1 MLINKRQ
8 SQILKI
14 IVEKYIKSGL
24 PIGSKTILE
33 NDNNINLSS
42 ATIRNECVE
51 LETLGLLEKAHSSS
65 GRIPSTKGYR
75 YYVDNLMSTGEHQ
88 ELEILKKKIAEV
100 FNNRNLVIT
109 EVLDKT
115 SNILSEMTNLI
126 SIVTAANANEDT
138 LKKIE
143 LIPISNDN
151 ALTICI
157 TSNGQVQNK
166 MFNIRETSLTDLS
179 IAIDIFN
186 TRLIGTKI
194 SEISEKVNLLKP
206 ILEQQ
211 VQKSEYIIQG
221 FINTLIN
228 FSRPLSTTHGV
239 QYMLENPEFND
250 INKIKTIIKFIESQS
265 PWMYFDELNNNPLQ
279 IKIGE
284 ELGNENNDMAMIT
297 TTFKVHD
304 GEQGQIAVVGPKRLE
319 YEKLAEILN
328 WINQTLIKNFK

>member
-1 MLINKRQ
+1 MLSNRQ

-14 IVEKYIKSGL
+14 IVEKYIKTGL

-33 NDNNINLSS
+33 NNNNINFSS

-75 YYVDNLMSTGEHQ
+75 YYVDNLMNMAEHQ

-109 EVLDKT
+109 EVLNKT
-115 SNILSEMTNLI
+115 SSILSEMTNLI
-126 SIVTAANANEDT
+126 SIVTGPNINEDT

-157 TSNGQVQNK
+157 TSNGHVQNK
-166 MFNIRETSLTDLS
+166 IFNIQETSLTDLS

-221 FINTLIN
+221 FVNTLIN

-250 INKIKTIIKFIESQS
+250 INKVKTIIKFIESQS
-265 PWMYFDELNNNPLQ
+265 PWMYFDELNNNQLQ

-304 GEQGQIAVVGPKRLE
+304 GEQGQIAIVGPKRLE
-319 YEKLAEILN
+319 YEKLTEILN

>member
-1 MLINKRQ
+1 MLTKRQ

-14 IVEKYIKSGL
+14 IVEQYIKSGL
-24 PIGSKTILE
+24 PVGSKTILE
-33 NDNNINLSS
+33 TKTIICSS

-51 LETLGLLEKAHSSS
+51 LETLTLLEKAHSSS

-75 YYVDNLMSTGEHQ
+75 YYVDHLMTGGEDY
-88 ELEILKKKIAEV
+88 ELAILKQKIEAV
-100 FNNRNLVIT
+100 FKNRSLVIT
-109 EVLDKT
+109 EILNKT
-115 SNILSEMTNLI
+115 SDILSEMTNLI
-126 SIVTAANANEDT
+126 SVVIGPNLNNDT

-143 LIPISNDN
+143 LVSISNEN
-151 ALTICI
+151 ALVLCI
-157 TSNGQVQNK
+157 TSNGHVQNK
-166 MFNIRETSLTDLS
+166 MFNIQETSLSDLT
-179 IAIDIFN
+179 IAIEIFN

-221 FINTLIN
+221 FISTLIN

-250 INKIKTIIKFIESQS
+250 ISKVKTIIKFIESQS
-265 PWMYFDELNNNPLQ
+265 PWMYFDHLNSTTPVQ

-284 ELGNENNDMAMIT
+284 ELGNENNDMALLT
-297 TTFKVHD
+297 TAFKVHD
-304 GEQGQIAVVGPKRLE
+304 GQQGQIAVVGPKRLE

-328 WINQTLIKNFK
+328 WINQTLMKNFK

>member
-1 MLINKRQ
+1 MLSKRQ

-14 IVEKYIKSGL
+14 IVEQYIKTAL
-24 PIGSKTILE
+24 PVGSKTILE
-33 NDNNINLSS
+33 NNNVTCSS
-42 ATIRNECVE
+42 ATVRNECVE
-51 LETLGLLEKAHSSS
+51 LETLGLLEKTHSSS

-75 YYVDNLMSTGEHQ
+75 YYVDNLMNSSEDHTLL
-88 ELEILKKKIAEV
+88 ELKRKIAEV
-100 FNNRNLVIT
+100 FENRNLVIT
-109 EVLDKT
+109 EVLNKT

-126 SIVTAANANEDT
+126 SVVIGPNLNEDT

-143 LIPISNDN
+143 LVPISNDN
-151 ALTICI
+151 ALAICI
-157 TSNGQVQNK
+157 TSNGHIQNK
-166 MFNIRETSLTDLS
+166 MFNIQETPLTDLT

-194 SEISEKVNLLKP
+194 NEISEKVNLLKP

-211 VQKSEYIIQG
+211 VQKSEFIIQG

-250 INKIKTIIKFIESQS
+250 INKIKTIIRFIESQS
-265 PWMYFDELNNNPLQ
+265 PWMYFDQLNNTAVQ

-304 GEQGQIAVVGPKRLE
+304 GEQGQIAIVGPKRLE

-328 WINQTLIKNFK
+328 WINQTLMKNFK

>member
-1 MLINKRQ
+1 MLISKRQ

-33 NDNNINLSS
+33 NDNDINLSS

-75 YYVDNLMSTGEHQ
+75 YYVDNLMSMGEHQ
-88 ELEILKKKIAEV
+88 ELETLKKKIAEV

-109 EVLDKT
+109 EVLEKT

-126 SIVTAANANEDT
+126 SIVTAASLHEDT

-166 MFNIRETSLTDLS
+166 MFNIRETSLTDLT

-250 INKIKTIIKFIESQS
+250 INKVKTIIKFIESQS

>member
-1 MLINKRQ
+1 MLSQRQ
-8 SQILKI
+8 TQILKI
-14 IVEKYIKSGL
+14 IVEQYIKTAL

-33 NDNNINLSS
+33 NNNINYSS
-42 ATIRNECVE
+42 ATVRNECVE

-75 YYVDNLMSTGEHQ
+75 YYVDNLMNSSEDHTLV
-88 ELEILKKKIAEV
+88 ELKSKIAEV
-100 FNNRNLVIT
+100 FENRNLVIT
-109 EVLDKT
+109 EVLNKT
-115 SNILSEMTNLI
+115 STILSEMTNLI
-126 SIVTAANANEDT
+126 SVVIGPNLNEDT

-143 LIPISNDN
+143 LVPISNDN
-151 ALTICI
+151 ALAIFI
-157 TSNGQVQNK
+157 TSNGHIQNK
-166 MFNIRETSLTDLS
+166 MFNIQETPLTDLT
-179 IAIDIFN
+179 IAIEIFN
-186 TRLIGTKI
+186 TRLVGTKI
-194 SEISEKVNLLKP
+194 NEISEKVHLLKP

-211 VQKSEYIIQG
+211 VQKSEFIIQG

-250 INKIKTIIKFIESQS
+250 INKVKTIIRFIESQS
-265 PWMYFDELNNNPLQ
+265 PWMYFDQLNNSAVQ

-297 TTFKVHD
+297 TTFKVHE
-304 GEQGQIAVVGPKRLE
+304 GEQGQIAIVGPKRLE

>member
-1 MLINKRQ
+1 MLSKRQ

-14 IVEKYIKSGL
+14 IVEQYIKTAL

-33 NDNNINLSS
+33 NNNINYSS
-42 ATIRNECVE
+42 ATVRNECVE
-51 LETLGLLEKAHSSS
+51 LETVGLLEKAHSSS

-75 YYVDNLMSTGEHQ
+75 YYVDNLMNSSEDHTLV
-88 ELEILKKKIAEV
+88 ELKRKIAEV
-100 FNNRNLVIT
+100 FENRNLVIT
-109 EVLDKT
+109 EVLNKT

-126 SIVTAANANEDT
+126 SVVIGPNLNEDT
-138 LKKIE
+138 LKRIE
-143 LIPISNDN
+143 LVPISNDN
-151 ALTICI
+151 ALAICI
-157 TSNGQVQNK
+157 TNNGHIQNK
-166 MFNIRETSLTDLS
+166 MFNIQETPLADLT
-179 IAIDIFN
+179 IAINIFN
-186 TRLIGTKI
+186 TRLVGTKI
-194 SEISEKVNLLKP
+194 NEISEKFNLLKP

-211 VQKSEYIIQG
+211 VQKSEFIIQG

-250 INKIKTIIKFIESQS
+250 INKVKTIIKFIESQS
-265 PWMYFDELNNNPLQ
+265 PWMYFDQLNNTPIQ

-284 ELGNENNDMAMIT
+284 EMGNENNDVAMIT

-304 GEQGQIAVVGPKRLE
+304 GEQGQIAIVGPKRLE

-328 WINQTLIKNFK
+328 WINQTLMKNFK

>member
-1 MLINKRQ
+1 MLISKRQ

-75 YYVDNLMSTGEHQ
+75 YYVDNLMSMGEHH
-88 ELEILKKKIAEV
+88 ELETLKKKIAEV

-109 EVLDKT
+109 EVLEKT

-126 SIVTAANANEDT
+126 SIVTAASLHEDT

-166 MFNIRETSLTDLS
+166 MFNIRETSLTDLT
-179 IAIDIFN
+179 IAINIFN

-250 INKIKTIIKFIESQS
+250 INKVKTIIKFIESQS

>member
-1 MLINKRQ
+1 MLSQRQ
-8 SQILKI
+8 TQILKI
-14 IVEKYIKSGL
+14 IVEQYIKTAL

-33 NDNNINLSS
+33 NNNINYSS
-42 ATIRNECVE
+42 ATVRNECVE

-75 YYVDNLMSTGEHQ
+75 YYVDNLMNSSEDHTLV
-88 ELEILKKKIAEV
+88 ELKSKIAEV
-100 FNNRNLVIT
+100 FENRNLVIT
-109 EVLDKT
+109 EVLNKT
-115 SNILSEMTNLI
+115 STILSEMTNLI
-126 SIVTAANANEDT
+126 SVVIGPNLNEDT

-143 LIPISNDN
+143 LVPISNDN
-151 ALTICI
+151 ALAIFI
-157 TSNGQVQNK
+157 TSNGHIQNK
-166 MFNIRETSLTDLS
+166 MFNIQETPLTDLT
-179 IAIDIFN
+179 IAIEIFN
-186 TRLIGTKI
+186 TRLVGTKI
-194 SEISEKVNLLKP
+194 NEISEKVHLLKP

-211 VQKSEYIIQG
+211 VQKSEFIIQG

-250 INKIKTIIKFIESQS
+250 INKVKTIIRFIESQS
-265 PWMYFDELNNNPLQ
+265 PWMYFDHLNNSAVQ

-297 TTFKVHD
+297 TTFKVHE
-304 GEQGQIAVVGPKRLE
+304 GEQGQIAIVGPKRLE

-328 WINQTLIKNFK
+328 WINQTLMKNFK

>member
-1 MLINKRQ
+1 MLSKRQ

-14 IVEKYIKSGL
+14 IVEQYIKTAL
-24 PIGSKTILE
+24 PVGSKTLLE
-33 NDNNINLSS
+33 NNNVNYSS
-42 ATIRNECVE
+42 ATVRNECVE
-51 LETLGLLEKAHSSS
+51 LETLGLLEKTHSSS

-75 YYVDNLMSTGEHQ
+75 YYVDNLMNSGEDHTLV
-88 ELEILKKKIAEV
+88 ELKRKIAEV
-100 FNNRNLVIT
+100 FENRNLVIT
-109 EVLDKT
+109 EVLNKT

-126 SIVTAANANEDT
+126 SVVIGPNLNEDT

-143 LIPISNDN
+143 LVPISNDN
-151 ALTICI
+151 ALAICI
-157 TSNGQVQNK
+157 TSNGHVQDK
-166 MFNIRETSLTDLS
+166 IFNIQETPLTDLT

-194 SEISEKVNLLKP
+194 NEISEKVNLLKP

-211 VQKSEYIIQG
+211 VQKSEFIIQG

-250 INKIKTIIKFIESQS
+250 INKIKTIIRFIESQS
-265 PWMYFDELNNNPLQ
+265 PWMYFDQLNNTTVQ

-284 ELGNENNDMAMIT
+284 ELGNENNDMAMIM

-304 GEQGQIAVVGPKRLE
+304 GEQGQIAIVGPKRLE

-328 WINQTLIKNFK
+328 WINQTLMKNFK

>member
-1 MLINKRQ
+1 MLSQRQ
-8 SQILKI
+8 MQILKI
-14 IVEKYIKSGL
+14 IVDQYIKTAL
-24 PIGSKTILE
+24 PIGSRTILE
-33 NDNNINLSS
+33 NNNINYSS
-42 ATIRNECVE
+42 ATVRNECVE
-51 LETLGLLEKAHSSS
+51 LETLGLIEKAHSSS

-75 YYVDNLMSTGEHQ
+75 YYVDNLMNSSEDHTLV
-88 ELEILKKKIAEV
+88 ELKSKIAEV
-100 FNNRNLVIT
+100 FENRNLVIT
-109 EVLDKT
+109 EVLNKT
-115 SNILSEMTNLI
+115 STILSEMTNLI
-126 SIVTAANANEDT
+126 SVVIGPNLNEDT

-143 LIPISNDN
+143 LVPISNDN
-151 ALTICI
+151 ALAIFI
-157 TSNGQVQNK
+157 TSNGHIQNK
-166 MFNIRETSLTDLS
+166 MFNIQETPLTDLT
-179 IAIDIFN
+179 IAIEIFN
-186 TRLIGTKI
+186 TRLVGTKI
-194 SEISEKVNLLKP
+194 NEISEKVHLLKP

-211 VQKSEYIIQG
+211 VQKSEFIIQG

-250 INKIKTIIKFIESQS
+250 INKVKTIIRFIESQS
-265 PWMYFDELNNNPLQ
+265 PWMYFDQLNNSAIQ

-297 TTFKVHD
+297 TTFKVHE

>member
-1 MLINKRQ
+1 MLSNRQ

-14 IVEKYIKSGL
+14 IVEKYIKTGL

-33 NDNNINLSS
+33 NNNNINFSS

-75 YYVDNLMSTGEHQ
+75 YYVDNLMNMGEHQ

-109 EVLDKT
+109 EVLNKT
-115 SNILSEMTNLI
+115 SSILSEMTNLI
-126 SIVTAANANEDT
+126 SIVTGPNLNEDT

-157 TSNGQVQNK
+157 TSNGHVQNK
-166 MFNIRETSLTDLS
+166 MFNIQETSLTNLS

-221 FINTLIN
+221 FVNTLIN

-250 INKIKTIIKFIESQS
+250 INKVKTIIKFIESQS
-265 PWMYFDELNNNPLQ
+265 PWMYFDELNNNQLQ

-304 GEQGQIAVVGPKRLE
+304 GEQGQIAIVGPKRLE
-319 YEKLAEILN
+319 YEKLTEILN

>member
-1 MLINKRQ
+1 MLSQRQ
-8 SQILKI
+8 TQILKI
-14 IVEKYIKSGL
+14 IVEQYIKTAL

-33 NDNNINLSS
+33 NNNINYSS
-42 ATIRNECVE
+42 ATVRNECVE

-75 YYVDNLMSTGEHQ
+75 YYVDNLMNSSEDHTLV
-88 ELEILKKKIAEV
+88 ELKSKIAEV
-100 FNNRNLVIT
+100 FENRNLVIT
-109 EVLDKT
+109 EVLNKT
-115 SNILSEMTNLI
+115 STILSEMTNLI
-126 SIVTAANANEDT
+126 SVVIGPNLNEDT

-143 LIPISNDN
+143 LVPISNDN
-151 ALTICI
+151 ALAIFI
-157 TSNGQVQNK
+157 TSNGHIQNK
-166 MFNIRETSLTDLS
+166 MFNIQETPLTDLT
-179 IAIDIFN
+179 IAIEIFN
-186 TRLIGTKI
+186 TRLVGTKI
-194 SEISEKVNLLKP
+194 NEISEKVHLLKP

-211 VQKSEYIIQG
+211 VQKSEFIIQG

-250 INKIKTIIKFIESQS
+250 INKVKTIIRFIESQS
-265 PWMYFDELNNNPLQ
+265 PWMYFDQLNNSAVQ

-297 TTFKVHD
+297 TTFKVHE
-304 GEQGQIAVVGPKRLE
+304 GEQGQIAIVGPKRLE

-328 WINQTLIKNFK
+328 WINQTLMKNFK

>member
-1 MLINKRQ
+1 MLLSPRQ
-8 SQILKI
+8 AQILKI
-14 IVEKYIKSGL
+14 IIEKYIKLGV

-33 NDNNINLSS
+33 NNNINFSS

-51 LETLGLLEKAHSSS
+51 LEVLGLLEKAHSSS

-75 YYVDNLMSTGEHQ
+75 YYVDNLMNMGEHQ
-88 ELEILKKKIAEV
+88 ELEILKKKIAAV

-109 EVLDKT
+109 EILDKT

-126 SIVTAANANEDT
+126 SIVTGPNLNEDT

-151 ALTICI
+151 ALAICI
-157 TSNGQVQNK
+157 TSNGHVQNK
-166 MFNIRETSLTDLS
+166 MFNIQETSLTDLT

-186 TRLIGTKI
+186 TRLVGTKI
-194 SEISEKVNLLKP
+194 NEISEKVNLLKP

-211 VQKSEYIIQG
+211 VQKSEYIIQS
-221 FINTLIN
+221 FVNTLIN

-250 INKIKTIIKFIESQS
+250 INKVKTIIKFIESQS
-265 PWMYFDELNNNPLQ
+265 PWMYFDKLNSKGLQ

-319 YEKLAEILN
+319 YEKLTEILN
-328 WINQTLIKNFK
+328 WINQTLNKNFK

>member
-1 MLINKRQ
+1 MLSKRQ

-14 IVEKYIKSGL
+14 IVEQYIKTAL
-24 PIGSKTILE
+24 PVGSKTLLE
-33 NDNNINLSS
+33 NNNVNYSS
-42 ATIRNECVE
+42 ATVRNECVE
-51 LETLGLLEKAHSSS
+51 LETLGLLEKTHSSS

-75 YYVDNLMSTGEHQ
+75 YYVDNLMNSGEDHTLV
-88 ELEILKKKIAEV
+88 ELKRKIAEV
-100 FNNRNLVIT
+100 FENRNLVIT
-109 EVLDKT
+109 EVLNKT

-126 SIVTAANANEDT
+126 SVVIGPNLHEDT

-143 LIPISNDN
+143 LVPISNDN
-151 ALTICI
+151 ALAICI
-157 TSNGQVQNK
+157 TSNGHVQNK
-166 MFNIRETSLTDLS
+166 MFNIQETPLTDLT

-194 SEISEKVNLLKP
+194 NEISEKVNLLKP

-211 VQKSEYIIQG
+211 VQKSEFIIQG

-250 INKIKTIIKFIESQS
+250 INKIKTIIRFIESQS
-265 PWMYFDELNNNPLQ
+265 PWMYFDQLNNTTVQ

-284 ELGNENNDMAMIT
+284 ELGNENNDMAMIM

-304 GEQGQIAVVGPKRLE
+304 GEQGQIAIVGPKRLE

-328 WINQTLIKNFK
+328 WINQTLMKNFK